1 MGSQGSTTKTYRM
14 GPNGQLDAMMKTGS
28 LLNGMAFV
36 TGYWM
41 AEDMNWMD
49 GDSCG
54 GGKEKCNENPIYL
67 GNWRIT
73 TNSPSPPAPP
83 SPPPTPPA
91 PPGQGHCYWH
101 ECGNHI
107 MDGWCDESPEHCAGC

>member
-1 MGSQGSTTKTYRM
+1 MG

-36 TGYWM
+36 TGYWT

-54 GGKEKCNENPIYL
+54 GGKEFCNNNPVYL

-73 TNSPSPPAPP
+73 TNSPSPPSPTPTPPTP
-83 SPPPTPPA
+83 SPPPTPS
-91 PPGQGHCYWH
+91 GQG
-101 ECGNHI
+101 ECCWQTCGAHI
-107 MDGWCDESPEHCAGC
+107 M